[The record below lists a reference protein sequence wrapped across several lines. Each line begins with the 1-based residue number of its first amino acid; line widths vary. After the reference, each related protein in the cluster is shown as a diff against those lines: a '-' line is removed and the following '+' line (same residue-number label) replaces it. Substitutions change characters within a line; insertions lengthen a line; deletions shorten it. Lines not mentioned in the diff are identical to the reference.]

1 MRMRRLRSPGP
12 GTPVGVEA
20 PPAASACA
28 VLAIAAL
35 LLVAGAS
42 GADEPD
48 GSAAGWESLLGDRPV
63 GAARWTLDRRA
74 REAVARD
81 SCRGGRRRR
90 HRGAG
95 ACAGRLPHEQ
105 RSARCSTRLAF
116 KGAPIEP
123 EHAYYRVFNGFATA
137 ARCPLARDRGSRSR
151 REGSLSR
158 AGGDPRRGR
167 SRQRRRSPGRR
178 RRQAARRRHPRLLR
192 APASRWRCST
202 RASISCTRTSA
213 AP

>member
-12 GTPVGVEA
+12 GTRPASRRRRGVGV
-20 PPAASACA
+20 A

-48 GSAAGWESLLGDRPV
+48 GKRCRV
-63 GAARWTLDRRA
+63 GEPARRSPFGTARWTLDRRS
-74 REAVARD
+74 REAVTRHP
-81 SCRGGRRRR
+81 CGGRRWRR

-95 ACAGRLPHEQ
+95 AWLDGCGTSSAARGAEPARVQGGADRARARVLPGVQRL
-105 RSARCSTRLAF
+105 RDR
-116 KGAPIEP
+116 
-123 EHAYYRVFNGFATA
+123 

-158 AGGDPRRGR
+158 SGGDPRRGR